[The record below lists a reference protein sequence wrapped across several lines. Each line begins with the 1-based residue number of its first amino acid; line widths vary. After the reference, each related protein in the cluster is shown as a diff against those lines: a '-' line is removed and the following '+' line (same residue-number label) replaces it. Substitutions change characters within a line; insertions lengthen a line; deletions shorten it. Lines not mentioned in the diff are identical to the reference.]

1 MKTKMTIKEKFK
13 RCGSLLPF
21 LIPAVLLAIIFS
33 YIPMVGILMAFKSN
47 LNLALYDSAFEAFF
61 RATWTM
67 DNFAKLFSSGE
78 FLGIL
83 GTTLLI
89 SVLKIVVLFPIPII
103 FAVLFVEI
111 KKRVASKVIQSII
124 YLPYFVSWAVATG
137 IFMNMFSS
145 YGMVNTICI
154 KLGLMDA
161 NTPVRWYES
170 PDKFLFLMLFT
181 GGWKDIGWSMI
192 VYISSILSI
201 DSTYYEAAR
210 LDGATKMQQI
220 FKITLPLI
228 KGTIVTMFILRICY
242 ILDAGFDQIFTMLTD
257 GTRDRWEI
265 IGTYVY
271 RIGLQQSEYGFSTAV
286 GLLNSVA
293 ALIIII
299 AGNFTAKR
307 VSGKGIW

>member
-1 MKTKMTIKEKFK
+1 MKTQMTLKEKMK
-13 RCGSLLPF
+13 RYGSLMPF
-21 LIPAVLLAIIFS
+21 LLPAVILALLFS
-33 YIPMVGILMAFKSN
+33 YIPMVGILMAFKSD
-47 LNLALYDSAFEAFF
+47 LNLFLYEPFEAFVNAAWTLEHF
-61 RATWTM
+61 ATI
-67 DNFAKLFSSGE
+67 FSSGE

-89 SVLKIVVLFPIPII
+89 SVLKIAVLFPIPIL
-103 FAVLFVEI
+103 FALLFVEI
-111 KKRVASKVIQSII
+111 KNRVASKIMQSII
-124 YLPYFVSWAVATG
+124 YLPYFISWAVATG

-154 KLGLMDA
+154 KLGIMNSA
-161 NTPVRWYES
+161 NPVLWYQD
-170 PDKFLFLMLFT
+170 PNKFLFLMLFT

-210 LDGATKMQQI
+210 LDGASKMQQI

-228 KGTIVTMFILRICY
+228 KGTIITMFILRICY

-271 RIGLQQSEYGFSTAV
+271 RIGLQQNDYGFSTAV
-286 GLLNSVA
+286 GLFNSVA
-293 ALIIII
+293 ALIIIM
-299 AGNFTAKR
+299 AGNFAVKR
-307 VSGKGIW
+307 ISGQGIW